1 MVSSLSSQ
9 YCVALSGQKW
19 DVGNFTLWQSTDDDV
34 ILFSP
39 KQATLARDLNKGR
52 YQTAVSQF
60 RVQKDGAYKTV
71 GGAALFT
78 ISTGIEFDADAY
90 KQIVD
95 QWREEVQ
102 KSGKSKSTQPRF
114 MPLVTRK
121 GTMDLL
127 IPEIMGTASQS
138 TIVNREFGVIGSKV
152 ALLANLTSEGAQALA
167 QAVKNH
173 ENTPIG
179 VAVRYEYLQTLPVC
193 SVEIEVNGSR
203 VFTHLSTQLKA
214 SYDGWLYGGSLDLQG
229 QWESMVRNGAITMKV
244 TGLDALPPGAEEMK
258 QNALTTFIDQ
268 AFKNFFPMLF
278 APKPD
283 VKAAE
288 AGKSGG
294 WFGGT
299 NFALKWRKES
309 DVSNLS
315 LKMEF
320 GGYTWLKGSMDTG
333 ATLLSGLDNSYLNE
347 VNTELTFP
355 VLVNVSSDPMVNTVS
370 VACSAMEDGRPVMIP
385 AADLFGS
392 DVPSKSYLITSQK
405 PDKVVISY
413 KAKIDFKN
421 PKFPII
427 EESGSTTGAKPTIDL
442 KPSARLGEVD
452 IYLYT
457 YDSDNNFNMM
467 PDEKDELVVN
477 VSTSGTHLKTPI
489 KESARIKP
497 FPDGEPIHF
506 VYPMPIDGSQPVVKF
521 SAFGVISGKL
531 VRAKEQPVSLDE
543 ASIFIVVDKN
553 GVRLISKQADLPE
566 SDPIAD
572 LLLSAGTSPVITI
585 GTSDASSNGNNGKTP
600 ESEKTENN
608 GNGSV
613 SKRAIAGILTAV
625 EYGKFGPALWV
636 EESTGHRQRVRLHD
650 VSEADPFDDEG
661 RKQVKVLMDETGY
674 AESIVVELAR

>member
-39 KQATLARDLNKGR
+39 KQATLSRDLNKGR

-60 RVQKDGAYKTV
+60 RVQKDGTYKTV

-78 ISTGIEFDADAY
+78 ISTGIEFDADTY

-102 KSGKSKSTQPRF
+102 KSGKAKSNQPRF

-127 IPEIMGTASQS
+127 IPEIMGTPSQS
-138 TIVNREFGVIGSKV
+138 TIANREFGVIGSKV

-167 QAVKNH
+167 QAIQNH

-193 SVEIEVNGSR
+193 TVEIELNGSR
-203 VFTHLSTQLKA
+203 VFSHLSTQLKA
-214 SYDGWLYGGSLDLQG
+214 SYDGWFYGGSIDLQL
-229 QWESMVRNGAITMKV
+229 QWEKMVRNGAITMKV

-258 QNALTTFIDQ
+258 QNALNTFIDQ
-268 AFKNFFPMLF
+268 AFKHFFPMLF

-283 VKAAE
+283 VKSAE

-299 NFALKWRKES
+299 NFAFKYRKES
-309 DVSNLS
+309 EVSNLT

-320 GGYTWLKGSMDTG
+320 GGYTWLKGAMDTG

-355 VLVNVSSDPMVNTVS
+355 VLVNVSPNPMVKSVS
-370 VACSAMEDGRPVMIP
+370 VSCSAMEDGRPVMIP
-385 AADLFGS
+385 AADLFGA
-392 DVPSKSYLITSQK
+392 DVPSKSYLITSK
-405 PDKVVISY
+405 RPDKVAINY
-413 KAKIDFKN
+413 KAKIDYDN

-457 YDSDNNFNMM
+457 YDSDGNFAM
-467 PDEKDELVVN
+467 PNEKDELVVN
-477 VSTSGTHLKTPI
+477 VSVSGSHLKTAI

-506 VYPMPIDGSQPVVKF
+506 VYPMPIDGTQPVVKF
-521 SAFGVISGKL
+521 SAFGVINGKL
-531 VRAKEQPVSLDE
+531 VRAKEQPIVLDE

-553 GVRLISKQADLPE
+553 GVRLVSKEADLPE
-566 SDPIAD
+566 SDPISER
-572 LLLSAGTSPVITI
+572 LLSAGTSPVVTI
-585 GTSDASSNGNNGKTP
+585 SGGKTS
-600 ESEKTENN
+600 ESEKEETN
-608 GNGSV
+608 GNGNGNGNG
-613 SKRAIAGILTAV
+613 KKLAIAGILTAV

-636 EESTGHRQRVRLHD
+636 EESTGHKQRVRLHD
-650 VSEADPFDDEG
+650 AKEADPFDDEG

-674 AESIVVELAR
+674 AESIVVEL

>member
-1 MVSSLSSQ
+1 MASSSLSSQ

-78 ISTGIEFDADAY
+78 ISTGIEFDADVY

-138 TIVNREFGVIGSKV
+138 TIANREFGVIGSKV

-167 QAVKNH
+167 QAIKNH

-193 SVEIEVNGSR
+193 TVEIQLNGSR
-203 VFTHLSTQLKA
+203 VFKHLSTQLKA
-214 SYDGWLYGGSLDLQG
+214 SYDGLFYGGSIDLQG
-229 QWESMVRNGAITMKV
+229 QWERMVRNGAITMKV
-244 TGLDALPPGAEEMK
+244 TGLDALPAGAEEMK

-320 GGYTWLKGSMDTG
+320 GGYTWLKGAMDTG

-355 VLVNVSSDPMVNTVS
+355 VLVNVSSDPMVSSVS
-370 VACSAMEDGRPVMIP
+370 VSCSAMEDGRPVMIP
-385 AADLFGS
+385 AADLFGT
-392 DVPSKSYLITSQK
+392 DVPSKSYLITSQR
-405 PDKVVISY
+405 PDKVTINY
-413 KAKIDFKN
+413 KAKINFNN

-427 EESGSTTGAKPTIDL
+427 EESGSRTGASPTIDL
-442 KPSARLGEVD
+442 KPSAQLGSVD
-452 IYLYT
+452 IFLYT
-457 YDSDNNFNMM
+457 YDSAGNFAMQN
-467 PDEKDELVVN
+467 EKDELVVN
-477 VSTSGTHLKTPI
+477 VSVSGSHLKTAI

-531 VRAKEQPVSLDE
+531 VRAKEQPVTLDE
-543 ASIFIVVDKN
+543 ASIFIVVDKS
-553 GVRLISKQADLPE
+553 GVRLISKEADLPE
-566 SDPIAD
+566 SDPIAER
-572 LLLSAGTSPVITI
+572 LLSAGTSPVITI
-585 GTSDASSNGNNGKTP
+585 GSTSNNGQAP
-600 ESEKTENN
+600 ESEKDTGN
-608 GNGSV
+608 GNGSGR
-613 SKRAIAGILTAV
+613 KAIAGVLTAV

-636 EESTGHRQRVRLHD
+636 EESTGHKQRVRLHD
-650 VSEADPFDDEG
+650 VKEADPFDDEG
-661 RKQVKVLMDETGY
+661 RKQVKVLMDEMGY
-674 AESIVVELAR
+674 AESIVVEL